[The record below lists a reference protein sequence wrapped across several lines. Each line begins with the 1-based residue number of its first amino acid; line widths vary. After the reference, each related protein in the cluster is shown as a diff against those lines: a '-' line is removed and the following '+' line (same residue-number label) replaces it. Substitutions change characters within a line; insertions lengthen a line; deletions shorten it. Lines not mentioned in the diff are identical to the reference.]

1 MQVDQAVWDSKLWIN
16 TKQRAAHLKEISTEA
31 LMFKANKEK
40 QNLLTLRA
48 DQFCLGTSSHPRLPR
63 VWFYCYLLLIY
74 LLKIWE

>member
-16 TKQRAAHLKEISTEA
+16 TKQRAAHLKEIITEA

-40 QNLLTLRA
+40 QKLLTLRVG
-48 DQFCLGTSSHPRLPR
+48 QFCLGTSSHPRLLR
-63 VWFYCYLLLIY
+63 VWFYCYLLLIN